1 VNLVVNEQPDGAT
14 LSPDLANAVITDIH
28 GNIIGT
34 KPSIYDKI
42 NGYTT
47 QAYDELSGNGTA
59 ITGSKGLFGWSTLKL
74 ILVGLAILCII
85 ALILGILFFLFG
97 KKFKKNKR
105 PTATGTSTTT
115 KTVVNKDVSP
125 NPKYQPVPNV

>member
-59 ITGSKGLFGWSTLKL
+59 ITGSKGLFGKF
-74 ILVGLAILCII
+74 V
-85 ALILGILFFLFG
+85 
-97 KKFKKNKR
+97 KKVLTVQKKCR
-105 PTATGTSTTT
+105 
-115 KTVVNKDVSP
+115 
-125 NPKYQPVPNV
+125 